1 MGTCNQKKNP
11 NSKRKQSLD
20 VNENE
25 NKILNNLSKFT
36 KIENPNKY
44 TTTTTIY
51 KKDINEMKL
60 FFDFKYLIDEIK
72 GEVETRYD
80 IIKIIGEGGFGKVY
94 YAKNKFSNTE
104 VSIKTIN
111 KSKNE
116 NLIFDNLSIKNEID
130 VLKSLSH
137 PNIMKIY
144 EFYSNEESYFLVNEY
159 IKYGEL
165 SKRIKQTFS
174 ELQISVII
182 FQILKGLSYI
192 HSHNIIHRDIK
203 LENIMINDI
212 ENILINGKIEQFYWI
227 KIIDFGIAKFTSSNK
242 KEKGMTGTLYYMA
255 PEVIKQ
261 NYNYKCDIWSV
272 GIILYILLTGKYPFD
287 SLVKSRIKTKIE
299 DGEFDEENIK
309 YKNSSKELK
318 DLLKHLLNTSP
329 TFRYNAKDALKHD
342 FFKKNDGEFLFKR
355 NLNNKT
361 ISNYLHTFLN
371 YSLKTKFYQIT
382 FAFLC
387 HNMKPSEK
395 MKELIKIFHLLDIN
409 HNGLLNKDNLYKG
422 IKKYLPNEKI
432 DKKLIDKAF
441 SQVDNDND
449 NFIGYE
455 DILKSCLEK
464 NDLIK
469 ENVIKFIFNMLDKDN
484 KGEITFKYYSETIEN
499 RTANKSPF
507 ADEIK
512 KNICEKY
519 NIDEE
524 NGILNYDLFRRIMS
538 GDD

>member
-299 DGEFDEENIK
+299 DGEFDKENIK
-309 YKNSSKELK
+309 YKNCSKELK
-318 DLLKHLLNTSP
+318 DLLKHLLNVNP
-329 TFRYNAKDALKHD
+329 NFRYNAKDALKHD

>member
-1 MGTCNQKKNP
+1 MGTCGQNKN
-11 NSKRKQSLD
+11 KTKLRKQSLD

-25 NKILNNLSKFT
+25 NQIRNNLSKFT

-104 VSIKTIN
+104 VSIKRIN

-116 NLIFDNLSIKNEID
+116 NLMFDNLTIKNEIE

-165 SKRIKQTFS
+165 SKKIKQTFS
-174 ELQISVII
+174 ELQISLII
-182 FQILKGLSYI
+182 FQILKGLNYI

-261 NYNYKCDIWSV
+261 NYDYKCDIWSV
-272 GIILYILLTGKYPFD
+272 GVILYMLLTGKYPFD
-287 SLVKSRIKTKIE
+287 SLVTSRIKTKIE
-299 DGEFDEENIK
+299 DGEFDKENIK

-342 FFKKNDGEFLFKR
+342 FFKKNDGELLFKR
-355 NLNNKT
+355 NLKNKT

>member
-1 MGTCNQKKNP
+1 MGTCGQNKK
-11 NSKRKQSLD
+11 KLRKQSLD

-80 IIKIIGEGGFGKVY
+80 LIKIIGEGGFGKVY

-111 KSKNE
+111 KSKNN
-116 NLIFDNLSIKNEID
+116 NLILDNLTIKNEIE

-165 SKRIKQTFS
+165 SKKIKQTFS

-182 FQILKGLSYI
+182 FQILKGLNYI

-203 LENIMINDI
+203 LENIMISDI
-212 ENILINGKIEQFYWI
+212 ENILINGKIEPFYWI

-255 PEVIKQ
+255 PEVLKH
-261 NYNYKCDIWSV
+261 NYDYKCDIWSV
-272 GIILYILLTGKYPFD
+272 GVILYILLTGKYPFD

-318 DLLKHLLNTSP
+318 DLLKHLLNVNP
-329 TFRYNAKDALKHD
+329 NFRYNAKDALKHD

-499 RTANKSPF
+499 RTTNKSPF

>member
-159 IKYGEL
+159 IKYGE
-165 SKRIKQTFS
+165 I
-174 ELQISVII
+174 
-182 FQILKGLSYI
+182 
-192 HSHNIIHRDIK
+192 
-203 LENIMINDI
+203 
-212 ENILINGKIEQFYWI
+212 
-227 KIIDFGIAKFTSSNK
+227 
-242 KEKGMTGTLYYMA
+242 
-255 PEVIKQ
+255 
-261 NYNYKCDIWSV
+261 
-272 GIILYILLTGKYPFD
+272 
-287 SLVKSRIKTKIE
+287 
-299 DGEFDEENIK
+299 
-309 YKNSSKELK
+309 
-318 DLLKHLLNTSP
+318 
-329 TFRYNAKDALKHD
+329 
-342 FFKKNDGEFLFKR
+342 
-355 NLNNKT
+355 
-361 ISNYLHTFLN
+361 
-371 YSLKTKFYQIT
+371 
-382 FAFLC
+382 
-387 HNMKPSEK
+387 
-395 MKELIKIFHLLDIN
+395 
-409 HNGLLNKDNLYKG
+409 
-422 IKKYLPNEKI
+422 
-432 DKKLIDKAF
+432 
-441 SQVDNDND
+441 
-449 NFIGYE
+449 
-455 DILKSCLEK
+455 
-464 NDLIK
+464 
-469 ENVIKFIFNMLDKDN
+469 
-484 KGEITFKYYSETIEN
+484 
-499 RTANKSPF
+499 
-507 ADEIK
+507 
-512 KNICEKY
+512 
-519 NIDEE
+519 
-524 NGILNYDLFRRIMS
+524 
-538 GDD
+538 

>member
-318 DLLKHLLNTSP
+318 DLLKHLLNVNP
-329 TFRYNAKDALKHD
+329 NFRYNAKDALKHD

>member
-318 DLLKHLLNTSP
+318 DLLKHLLNVNP

>member
-51 KKDINEMKL
+51 KKDIHEMKL

-165 SKRIKQTFS
+165 SKKIKQTFS

-203 LENIMINDI
+203 LENIN
-212 ENILINGKIEQFYWI
+212 
-227 KIIDFGIAKFTSSNK
+227 
-242 KEKGMTGTLYYMA
+242 
-255 PEVIKQ
+255 
-261 NYNYKCDIWSV
+261 
-272 GIILYILLTGKYPFD
+272 
-287 SLVKSRIKTKIE
+287 
-299 DGEFDEENIK
+299 
-309 YKNSSKELK
+309 
-318 DLLKHLLNTSP
+318 
-329 TFRYNAKDALKHD
+329 
-342 FFKKNDGEFLFKR
+342 
-355 NLNNKT
+355 
-361 ISNYLHTFLN
+361 
-371 YSLKTKFYQIT
+371 
-382 FAFLC
+382 
-387 HNMKPSEK
+387 
-395 MKELIKIFHLLDIN
+395 
-409 HNGLLNKDNLYKG
+409 
-422 IKKYLPNEKI
+422 
-432 DKKLIDKAF
+432 
-441 SQVDNDND
+441 
-449 NFIGYE
+449 
-455 DILKSCLEK
+455 
-464 NDLIK
+464 
-469 ENVIKFIFNMLDKDN
+469 
-484 KGEITFKYYSETIEN
+484 
-499 RTANKSPF
+499 
-507 ADEIK
+507 
-512 KNICEKY
+512 
-519 NIDEE
+519 
-524 NGILNYDLFRRIMS
+524 
-538 GDD
+538 

>member
-318 DLLKHLLNTSP
+318 DLLKHLLNTNP
-329 TFRYNAKDALKHD
+329 TFRYNAKEALKHD
-342 FFKKNDGEFLFKR
+342 FFKKNDGELLFKR
-355 NLNNKT
+355 NLKNKT
-361 ISNYLHTFLN
+361 ISNYFHTFLN

>member
-25 NKILNNLSKFT
+25 NKIINNLSKFT

-116 NLIFDNLSIKNEID
+116 NLLFDNLSIKNEID

-318 DLLKHLLNTSP
+318 DLLKHLLNVNP

>member
-1 MGTCNQKKNP
+1 MGTCGQNKN
-11 NSKRKQSLD
+11 KTKLRKQSLD
-20 VNENE
+20 ENENE
-25 NKILNNLSKFT
+25 NQIRNNLSKFT

-44 TTTTTIY
+44 TTTTIY

-60 FFDFKYLIDEIK
+60 FFDFKYLVDEIK

-80 IIKIIGEGGFGKVY
+80 LIKIIGEGGFGKVY

-111 KSKNE
+111 KSKNN
-116 NLIFDNLSIKNEID
+116 NLILDNLTIKNEIE

-165 SKRIKQTFS
+165 SKKIKQTFS

-182 FQILKGLSYI
+182 FQILKGLNYI

-203 LENIMINDI
+203 LENIMISDI
-212 ENILINGKIEQFYWI
+212 ENILINGKIEPFYWI

-255 PEVIKQ
+255 PEVINQ
-261 NYNYKCDIWSV
+261 NYDYKCDIWSV
-272 GIILYILLTGKYPFD
+272 GVILYMLLTGKYPFD
-287 SLVKSRIKTKIE
+287 SLVTSRIKTKIE
-299 DGEFDEENIK
+299 DGEFDKENIK

-318 DLLKHLLNTSP
+318 DLLKHLLNVNP
-329 TFRYNAKDALKHD
+329 NFRYNAKDALKHD
-342 FFKKNDGEFLFKR
+342 FFKKNDGELLFKR
-355 NLNNKT
+355 NLKNKT

-469 ENVIKFIFNMLDKDN
+469 ENIIKFIFNMLDKDN

>member
-165 SKRIKQTFS
+165 SKKIKQTFS

-203 LENIMINDI
+203 LENIMISDI
-212 ENILINGKIEQFYWI
+212 ENILINGKIEPFYWI

-261 NYNYKCDIWSV
+261 NYDYKCDIWSV
-272 GIILYILLTGKYPFD
+272 GVILYILLTGKYPFD
-287 SLVKSRIKTKIE
+287 SLIKRELKQKLKMVNLIKKIL
-299 DGEFDEENIK
+299 NIK
-309 YKNSSKELK
+309 IVLKN
-318 DLLKHLLNTSP
+318 
-329 TFRYNAKDALKHD
+329 
-342 FFKKNDGEFLFKR
+342 
-355 NLNNKT
+355 
-361 ISNYLHTFLN
+361 
-371 YSLKTKFYQIT
+371 
-382 FAFLC
+382 
-387 HNMKPSEK
+387 
-395 MKELIKIFHLLDIN
+395 
-409 HNGLLNKDNLYKG
+409 
-422 IKKYLPNEKI
+422 
-432 DKKLIDKAF
+432 
-441 SQVDNDND
+441 
-449 NFIGYE
+449 
-455 DILKSCLEK
+455 
-464 NDLIK
+464 
-469 ENVIKFIFNMLDKDN
+469 
-484 KGEITFKYYSETIEN
+484 
-499 RTANKSPF
+499 
-507 ADEIK
+507 
-512 KNICEKY
+512 
-519 NIDEE
+519 
-524 NGILNYDLFRRIMS
+524 
-538 GDD
+538 

>member
-116 NLIFDNLSIKNEID
+116 NLLFDNLSIENEID

-318 DLLKHLLNTSP
+318 DLLKHLLNVNP

-484 KGEITFKYYSETIEN
+484 KGEITFKYFIKLLKIE
-499 RTANKSPF
+499 
-507 ADEIK
+507 
-512 KNICEKY
+512 
-519 NIDEE
+519 
-524 NGILNYDLFRRIMS
+524 LRINHLLLMK
-538 GDD
+538 

>member
-44 TTTTTIY
+44 TTTTSIY

-116 NLIFDNLSIKNEID
+116 NLLFDNLSIKNEID

-318 DLLKHLLNTSP
+318 DLLKHLLNVNP